1 MEPNWSRL
9 WEEPKIKIC
18 SKQEIINKIT
28 SLDEGEMEY
37 YFEYISDSSWN
48 DDADEAYI
56 KLKKRIAVE

>member
-9 WEEPKIKIC
+9 WENPKRKIC

>member
-1 MEPNWSRL
+1 MEPNCSRL
-9 WEEPKIKIC
+9 WEEPKRKIC